1 MKKKLFTIFIAG
13 MFAASV
19 LTACTQKDKNETGST
34 GKNSTSA
41 DNTADLERSGDSASE
56 NQNTGKPSEKE
67 KIRIVLD
74 WTPNT
79 NHTGLYAAQVK
90 GYFDAAGLEVE
101 IMQPPEGSTTEL
113 VGAGG
118 AEFGISFQDTLAPT
132 FASGNAM
139 PVTAVAAVIQHNTS
153 GILSMKK
160 TGIDTPSK
168 MAGHSYATWDSPIEL
183 AIIKKI
189 VVDDGGNYDDI
200 KLIPN
205 TVTDVVTALRTD
217 IESVWVYYAWDGI
230 AAQVAGLDT
239 NYLNFA
245 DYGTELD
252 YYSPVIIANNDFL
265 SENPDIAK
273 RFLDAVRQGYEY
285 AIDNPDDAAEILV
298 NAVPELD
305 AALVK
310 ESQNWLKDQYKAEVE
325 QWGYID
331 PARWDGFYAW
341 LYENKLIEKEIPAGT
356 GFSNEFL
363 SE

>member
-1 MKKKLFTIFIAG
+1 MKSRLFILFMASVL
-13 MFAASV
+13 AVSV
-19 LTACTQKDKNETGST
+19 LTACTNKSNNENGGSVPS
-34 GKNSTSA
+34 NE
-41 DNTADLERSGDSASE
+41 NTAAKENTAASDDDT
-56 NQNTGKPSEKE
+56 QAPAGEKE
-67 KIRIVLD
+67 KVRIVLD

-79 NHTGLYAAQVK
+79 NHTGLYVARAN
-90 GYFDAAGLEVE
+90 GFFDAAGLEVE

-132 FASGNAM
+132 FASDNSI

-153 GILSMKK
+153 GILSLKE
-160 TGIDTPSK
+160 TGIDTPAK

-189 VVDDGGNYDDI
+189 VEDDGGNYDGI

-205 TVTDVVTALRTD
+205 TVTDVVTALKTD

-230 AAQVAGLDT
+230 AAKIAGLDT

-265 SENPDIAK
+265 NNSPEIVK
-273 RFLDAVRQGYEY
+273 KFLDAAKQGYEF
-285 AIDNPDDAAEILV
+285 AIANPDEAADILV
-298 NAVPELD
+298 KAVPELD
-305 AALVK
+305 EILIK

-331 PARWDGFYAW
+331 PVRWDGFYAW
-341 LYENKLIEKEIPAGT
+341 LFENGLIENEIPAGT
-356 GFSNEFL
+356 GFSNNYL
-363 SE
+363 PQ